1 MLQCKFKAIG
11 QLEERKYHL
20 TLSSLS
26 GTRAF
31 SFYTLSVILEIRQ
44 STQIHL
50 VLLTQLLFELFD
62 PRALSTSRGSAA
74 ILRCFH
80 IGRRS
85 CRAKPTYLV
94 SLNSAS
100 MTSSAPVG
108 RPPFD
113 PPALAPAPAAVV
125 WL

>member
-1 MLQCKFKAIG
+1 MLQCKFKAIS
-11 QLEERKYHL
+11 QLDERKYDL

-31 SFYTLSVILEIRQ
+31 TFYTLSVILEIRQ

-50 VLLTQLLFELFD
+50 VLLTQLLFELLD
-62 PRALSTSRGSAA
+62 RRALSTRGRSAV

-108 RPPFD
+108 RPPFV
-113 PPALAPAPAAVV
+113 PPAPAPAAVV
-125 WL
+125 WA